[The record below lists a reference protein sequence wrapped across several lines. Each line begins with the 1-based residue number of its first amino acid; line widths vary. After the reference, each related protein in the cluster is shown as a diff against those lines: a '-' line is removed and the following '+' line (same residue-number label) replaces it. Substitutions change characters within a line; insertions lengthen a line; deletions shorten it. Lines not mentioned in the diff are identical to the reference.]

1 MVEFGRLIIS
11 VLLCIF
17 CSSCSGFVS
26 RMNNRN
32 GLHIKNRAE
41 GIGRTLETRSRD
53 AKAEQTAL
61 HASRGGTGR
70 VRASSGKASIRQAR
84 VARALRDEITEIICN
99 IDIKAKVYPNEDL
112 LRSTS
117 ISDVEISPDLS
128 YAKIYIS
135 VFGNSVEKRQ
145 IFVWLCENVGQVRY
159 SLAKRLRH
167 MRRVPELTFKLD
179 NSQGS
184 ALAEMLEEI
193 APSAAEDDE
202 EEFLEFDEDEDE
214 EEEDEEDE

>member
-1 MVEFGRLIIS
+1 M
-11 VLLCIF
+11 
-17 CSSCSGFVS
+17 
-26 RMNNRN
+26 
-32 GLHIKNRAE
+32 
-41 GIGRTLETRSRD
+41 
-53 AKAEQTAL
+53 
-61 HASRGGTGR
+61 
-70 VRASSGKASIRQAR
+70 
-84 VARALRDEITEIICN
+84 
-99 IDIKAKVYPNEDL
+99 YPNEDL

-145 IFVWLCENVGQVRY
+145 IFVWLCENVGQVRF

-184 ALAEMLEEI
+184 ALAELLEEI
-193 APSAAEDDE
+193 APSTEEGDE
-202 EEFLEFDEDEDE
+202 EEFLEFEEDEYDDEDED
-214 EEEDEEDE
+214 DEE